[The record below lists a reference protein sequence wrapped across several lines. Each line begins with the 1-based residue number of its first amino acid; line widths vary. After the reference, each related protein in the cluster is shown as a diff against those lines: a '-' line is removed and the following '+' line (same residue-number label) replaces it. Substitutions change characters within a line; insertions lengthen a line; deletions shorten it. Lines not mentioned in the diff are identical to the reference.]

1 MKNELLTSKE
11 LCEYLKVSR
20 STIWR
25 YVREKRIQM
34 YSIAGKRYFKKNE
47 IDNNLIQLRIKN

>member
-11 LCEYLKVSR
+11 LCKYLKVSR

-25 YVREKRIQM
+25 YVKEKRIQM
-34 YSIAGKRYFKKNE
+34 YSISGKRYFKKNE
-47 IDNNLIQLRIKN
+47 IDNNLIQLKINN